1 MDGFAFLV
9 AVGSFVLALVALK
22 VFIGDMSNIAG
33 LLRILSFVG
42 LGFRLFGIGWLF
54 QRFVRGAAPVRAQ
67 QTE

>member
-33 LLRILSFVG
+33 LLRILSFVRTVTVLG
-42 LGFRLFGIGWLF
+42 LSA
-54 QRFVRGAAPVRAQ
+54 VRGAAPVRAQ

>member
-9 AVGSFVLALVALK
+9 AVGSFVLALVALQ

-42 LGFRLFGIGWLF
+42 LGFCLFGIGWLF